1 MQMSEGRRH
10 FLAALAATGAAGL
23 IGPRS
28 SSAADERL
36 ETTSVRLAKITGTC
50 IAPQYLAEELLRQE
64 GFTDV
69 RYILS
74 EAGLGQSKAIA
85 REDVDFSLN
94 FAAPLVIP
102 IDAGEP
108 ISVIAGV
115 HTGCF
120 ELFGHEQIRGIADL
134 KGRTVGVQ
142 GLGASPYVF
151 LAAMAAHVGLNPL
164 KDINWVTSPTIAP
177 KELFAERKI
186 DAFLG
191 FPPEPQEL
199 RARKIGR
206 VIVNSAIDRPW
217 SQYFCCMLAGN
228 REFIRRN
235 PVATKRVLRAILK
248 ATDLCASE
256 PERVAK
262 RMVDA
267 GFTQRYDYALQ
278 ALKEIPYTKWRDYD
292 PEDTMRFYSL
302 RLGEVGMIKS
312 SPQKII
318 AQGTDWRF
326 WRELKKELKT

>member
-1 MQMSEGRRH
+1 MHVSEERRR
-10 FLAALAATGAAGL
+10 FLAALAATSAAGL
-23 IGPRS
+23 IGSRN
-28 SSAADERL
+28 SSARDDQL

-50 IAPQYLAEELLRQE
+50 IAPQYLAEELLRLE

-69 RYILS
+69 RYILF

-85 REDVDFSLN
+85 RGDVDFSLN

-120 ELFGHEQIRGIADL
+120 ELFGHDRIRSIADL

-142 GLGASPYVF
+142 GLGGSPHVF
-151 LAAMAAHVGLNPL
+151 LAAMAAHVGLDPM

-199 RARKIGR
+199 RARKIGH

-228 REFIRRN
+228 REIIRRN

>member
-1 MQMSEGRRH
+1 MHTSEGRRR
-10 FLAALAATGAAGL
+10 FLAALAATGASGF
-23 IGPRS
+23 IGPTNSR
-28 SSAADERL
+28 AQGERL

-50 IAPQYLAEELLRQE
+50 IAPQYLAEDLLRLE

-69 RYILS
+69 RYVLS

-85 REDVDFSLN
+85 RGDVDFSLN

-108 ISVIAGV
+108 ISIIGGV

-120 ELFGHEQIRGIADL
+120 ELFGHERIRSIADL

-142 GLGASPYVF
+142 GLGASPHVF

-206 VIVNSAIDRPW
+206 VIVNSAVDRPW

-228 REFIRRN
+228 REFVRKH
-235 PVATKRVLRAILK
+235 PVATKRALRAILK
-248 ATDLCASE
+248 AADVCGTA
-256 PERVAK
+256 PEQAARFI
-262 RMVDA
+262 VDN
-267 GFTQRYDYALQ
+267 GFTPRYDYALQ
-278 ALKEIPYTKWRDYD
+278 ALKDLPY
-292 PEDTMRFYSL
+292 
-302 RLGEVGMIKS
+302 G
-312 SPQKII
+312 Q
-318 AQGTDWRF
+318 
-326 WRELKKELKT
+326 WREYSP

>member
-1 MQMSEGRRH
+1 MHVSEERRR
-10 FLAALAATGAAGL
+10 FLAALAATGAASL
-23 IGPRS
+23 IGSRN
-28 SSAADERL
+28 SSARDEQL

-50 IAPQYLAEELLRQE
+50 IAPQYLAEELLRLE

-85 REDVDFSLN
+85 RGDVDFSLN

-120 ELFGHEQIRGIADL
+120 ELFGHERIRSIADL

-142 GLGASPYVF
+142 GLGASPHVF
-151 LAAMAAHVGLNPL
+151 LAAMAAHVGLDPL
-164 KDINWVTSPTIAP
+164 KDIDWVTSPTIAP

-199 RARKIGR
+199 RGRKIGR
-206 VIVNSAIDRPW
+206 VIVNSADR
-217 SQYFCCMLAGN
+217 
-228 REFIRRN
+228 
-235 PVATKRVLRAILK
+235 
-248 ATDLCASE
+248 
-256 PERVAK
+256 
-262 RMVDA
+262 
-267 GFTQRYDYALQ
+267 
-278 ALKEIPYTKWRDYD
+278 
-292 PEDTMRFYSL
+292 
-302 RLGEVGMIKS
+302 KS
-312 SPQKII
+312 VV
-318 AQGTDWRF
+318 
-326 WRELKKELKT
+326 

>member
-23 IGPRS
+23 IGPRN
-28 SSAADERL
+28 SSAGDERL

-74 EAGLGQSKAIA
+74 ETGLGQSKAIA
-85 REDVDFSLN
+85 RGDVDFSLN

-120 ELFGHEQIRGIADL
+120 ELFGHERIRSIADL

-142 GLGASPYVF
+142 GLGASPHVF
-151 LAAMAAHVGLNPL
+151 LAAMAAHVGLDPV

-267 GFTQRYDYALQ
+267 GFTQRYDYALR

-292 PEDTMRFYSL
+292 PEDTMRFYAL

>member
-1 MQMSEGRRH
+1 MPMSEKRRR

-23 IGPRS
+23 IGPQK
-28 SSAADERL
+28 SSAQDGRL
-36 ETTSVRLAKITGTC
+36 ETTSVRLTKVNGTC
-50 IAPQYLAEELLRQE
+50 IAPQYIAEELLRLE

-69 RYILS
+69 RYVLVD
-74 EAGLGQSKAIA
+74 AGIGQSKAIA
-85 REDVDFSLN
+85 RGDVDFSLN

-108 ISVIAGV
+108 ISIIAGV

-120 ELFGHEQIRGIADL
+120 ELFGREHIRGVADL
-134 KGRTVGVQ
+134 KGKTVGVQ
-142 GLGASPYVF
+142 GLGTAPHVF
-151 LAAMAAHVGLNPL
+151 LAAMAAHVGLDPV
-164 KDINWVTSPTIAP
+164 KDINWVTGPSIAP
-177 KELFAERKI
+177 KELFAEGKI

-248 ATDLCASE
+248 AADLCASE

-262 RMVDA
+262 RMVDG
-267 GFTQRYDYALQ
+267 GFTQRYDYSLQ

-292 PEDTMRFYSL
+292 PEDTIRFYSL

-318 AQGTDWRF
+318 TQGTDWRF
-326 WRELKKELKT
+326 WRELKQELKT

>member
-1 MQMSEGRRH
+1 MHVSEERRR
-10 FLAALAATGAAGL
+10 FLAALAATSAAGL
-23 IGPRS
+23 IGSRN
-28 SSAADERL
+28 SSARDDQL

-50 IAPQYLAEELLRQE
+50 IAPQYLAEELLRLE

-69 RYILS
+69 RYILF

-85 REDVDFSLN
+85 RGDVDFSLN

-120 ELFGHEQIRGIADL
+120 ELFGHDRIRSIADL

-142 GLGASPYVF
+142 GLGGSPHVF
-151 LAAMAAHVGLNPL
+151 LAAMAAHVGLDPM

-199 RARKIGR
+199 RARKIGH

-292 PEDTMRFYSL
+292 PEDTIRFYAL
-302 RLGEVGMIKS
+302 RLREAGMIKS
-312 SPQKII
+312 NPNDII
-318 AQGTDWRF
+318 DARTDWRF
-326 WRELKKELKT
+326 LEEVKSELKG